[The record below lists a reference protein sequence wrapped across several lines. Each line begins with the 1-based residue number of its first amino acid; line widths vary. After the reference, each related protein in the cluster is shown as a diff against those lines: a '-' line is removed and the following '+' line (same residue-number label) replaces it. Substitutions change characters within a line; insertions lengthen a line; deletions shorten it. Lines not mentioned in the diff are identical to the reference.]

1 MEGYKY
7 HVMLDITSKLMFC
20 WNVNYSNK
28 TVSIRVTCQLP
39 PNYWFGVGFSDYG
52 EVTDADFVVFW
63 NDPVATHHLQDS
75 YTDSHG
81 VLHADHSR
89 DYTLHKARTE
99 DGLSILEYTRPF
111 DTCDERD
118 YLLDNGTTHIV
129 YFVSKGTPASCV
141 GKDVRDLHH
150 GFQRV
155 QLLKPDV
162 HLPPLPADVW
172 TFEITA
178 PKVKIPGS
186 ETTYWWFITTLPI
199 LHHKHHIVRYE
210 GVIQKE
216 NEDIVHHIEVFHCV
230 GRKHVHPYSGPKV
243 PEGKMDPAS
252 DLASCRN
259 VIGAWAMGAEP
270 IIYPEEAGSPIGG
283 EGFSPFILL
292 EVHYHNPHLRT
303 GHVDSSGI
311 RFYVSPTLRQYD
323 MGIMELGLEYTDKMA
338 IPPEQSRFLLSGY
351 CIAECTQT
359 AFPRD
364 GINIFASQLH
374 THLTGK
380 RVWTKHVRNGRELPE
395 VNRDNHY
402 SPHFQEVRVL
412 RHVANILPGDALI
425 TECEDS
431 TLSRSNVTYGGFS
444 IREEM
449 CVNYIHYYPKV
460 DLEVCKSSISDNALQ
475 NFFYFMNRI
484 EDIPISPDKG
494 IKHNYGLIPWLPEH
508 VSILNY
514 AYQTSPISMQCNQS
528 NGQRFPGTW
537 EGVPLTKIE
546 EPLLPEDRKCGI

>member
-1 MEGYKY
+1 MQTSRDKKMDIDRKFSKDTNEILGMQMDMDNMANRKMDKKKLTGMKMDTAKSKHMKMDMTKSKDMKMDMDMGMSHNEMGMDMNKMKRLMEGYKY

-20 WNVNYSNK
+20 WNVNYSNR

-63 NDPVATHHLQDS
+63 NDPVSTHHLQDS
-75 YTDSHG
+75 YTDSNG
-81 VLHADHSR
+81 VLHADHSL
-89 DYTLHKARTE
+89 DYTLHRARTE

-129 YFVSKGTPASCV
+129 YFVSKGTPSTCV

-162 HLPPLPADVW
+162 HLPPLPTDVW

-243 PEGKMDPAS
+243 PEGKMDPTS

-311 RFYVSPTLRQYD
+311 RFYIY
-323 MGIMELGLEYTDKMA
+323 Y
-338 IPPEQSRFLLSGY
+338 
-351 CIAECTQT
+351 
-359 AFPRD
+359 
-364 GINIFASQLH
+364 
-374 THLTGK
+374 
-380 RVWTKHVRNGRELPE
+380 
-395 VNRDNHY
+395 NR
-402 SPHFQEVRVL
+402 SCR
-412 RHVANILPGDALI
+412 
-425 TECEDS
+425 
-431 TLSRSNVTYGGFS
+431 
-444 IREEM
+444 
-449 CVNYIHYYPKV
+449 
-460 DLEVCKSSISDNALQ
+460 
-475 NFFYFMNRI
+475 
-484 EDIPISPDKG
+484 
-494 IKHNYGLIPWLPEH
+494 
-508 VSILNY
+508 
-514 AYQTSPISMQCNQS
+514 
-528 NGQRFPGTW
+528 
-537 EGVPLTKIE
+537 
-546 EPLLPEDRKCGI
+546 